1 MWNGQDGRLFII
13 LTAGGGES
21 GDDKFAWSM
30 SGIDSE
36 LDWNFYVVYT
46 SNTSLRKKE
55 L

>member
-1 MWNGQDGRLFII
+1 MDKMVDSSLSLQL
-13 LTAGGGES
+13 GGES

-46 SNTSLRKKE
+46 SHTSLRKKE